1 MTGGLPLALLGG
13 RALTRVRV
21 RVKVQVRPGAGVEEI
36 HKIEAPSD
44 SLVLPS
50 LVLSQDAETKGVYH

>member
-13 RALTRVRV
+13 RALT

>member
-13 RALTRVRV
+13 RALTRV